1 LIGKRSTAYPRET
14 GCRRGAEPTSKTSRP
29 SLADSGPKGSKF
41 KVQGSKSRTKDSMNF
56 LYSKDGAKAH
66 EKLS

>member
-1 LIGKRSTAYPRET
+1 M
-14 GCRRGAEPTSKTSRP
+14 PTRPSGP
-29 SLADSGPKGSKF
+29 SLADSSPKGSKF
-41 KVQGSKSRTKDSMNF
+41 KVQGSKSRTRDSMNF